1 LAFTLL
7 HLISTYNF
15 IFEQTCQVSIVYNL
29 ISKLVSLHSKK
40 NSMNYRWRL
49 KPTDLSKTNDLQ
61 KALGVNPTICKML
74 VQRGYDTF
82 EKAKGFFRMNL
93 EQLHN
98 PFQMLGM
105 EKAVERIQNA
115 IENNEKIIIYGDYD
129 VDGTTSVSL
138 VYAFLSTFYTNIEYY
153 IPDRHKEGYGIS
165 LLGIDYAEKVN
176 APLIIA
182 LDCGTKALKQ
192 IDYANEKNIDFII
205 CDHHTPGEVLPAAF
219 AILNPKQNDCI
230 YPYKELSGCGIGF
243 KLCQAY
249 TEKYNLSLENLYN
262 LLDYVVIS
270 IACDIVPVTG
280 ENRIL
285 AKFGIEK
292 LNHNPNVGV
301 KQIVDILNYDK
312 KLSVSDVVF
321 KIGPRI
327 NAAGRVSHAKEAVAV
342 LLGKDASDIL
352 QTKNEERQELD
363 KNTTI
368 EALAMLELPEYQS
381 KVSTVVYNPEWH
393 KGVIGIVASRLIEN
407 HYKPTIVFTKSNGL
421 LVASARSVKD
431 FNVYDAINACSE
443 YLINFGGHFYAA
455 GLTIKEEDFNAFS
468 EKFESIVQGT
478 IKEEQKIPLIEID
491 TELPF
496 NEMNMSFMNLLNQFA
511 PFGPQNMK
519 PVFLTK
525 NVVNAGWSKKVGKE
539 DAHLKV
545 HLKDEL
551 GVQANGIAF
560 NMGDKMDLINEGAID
575 ICYTIEENE
584 WNGKVN
590 LQMMV
595 KDIRKAE

>member
-1 LAFTLL
+1 
-7 HLISTYNF
+7 
-15 IFEQTCQVSIVYNL
+15 
-29 ISKLVSLHSKK
+29 
-40 NSMNYRWRL
+40 MNYHWQL
-49 KPTDLSKTNDLQ
+49 KPTDLSKTKELQ
-61 KALGVNPTICKML
+61 KALGVNSTICKML
-74 VQRGYDTF
+74 VQRGYDSF
-82 EKAKGFFRMNL
+82 EKSKNFFRMSL
-93 EQLHN
+93 KQLHD

-105 EKAVERIQNA
+105 EKAVERIQKA
-115 IENNEKIIIYGDYD
+115 IESNDKILIYGDYD

-138 VYAFLSTFYTNIEYY
+138 VYAFLSTFYENIEYY

-165 LLGIDYAEKVN
+165 LLGIDYAEEIN

-182 LDCGTKALKQ
+182 LDCGIKALKQ
-192 IDYANEKNIDFII
+192 VAYANEKNIDFII
-205 CDHHTPGEVLPAAF
+205 CDHHTPGEVVPAAF
-219 AILNPKQNDCI
+219 AILNPKQNDCV

-243 KLCQAY
+243 KLCEAY
-249 TEKYNLSLENLYN
+249 TEKYNLKEEDLYK

-292 LNHNPNVGV
+292 LNNNPNIGV
-301 KQIVDILNYDK
+301 KQIIDILNYDK

-352 QTKNEERQELD
+352 QTKNVERQELD

-368 EALAMLELPEYQS
+368 EALALLEKAEYQS
-381 KVSTVVYNPEWH
+381 RVSTVVYNPKWH
-393 KGVIGIVASRLIEN
+393 KGVIGIVASRLIETY
-407 HYKPTIVFTKSNGL
+407 YKPTIVFTKSNDL

-431 FNVYDAINACSE
+431 FNVYEAINTCSE
-443 YLINFGGHFYAA
+443 YLLNFGGHFYAA
-455 GLTIKEEDFNAFS
+455 GLTIKEEDFIAFS
-468 EKFESIVQGT
+468 NKFESIVQAT
-478 IKEEQKIPLIEID
+478 ITEEQKIPLIEID
-491 TELPF
+491 TEIPF
-496 NEMNMSFMNLLNQFA
+496 QDMNMSFMNLLKQFA

-519 PVFLTK
+519 PVFLTR
-525 NVVNAGWSKKVGKE
+525 NVVNAGRSKKVGKE

-545 HLKDEL
+545 HLKDES
-551 GVQANGIAF
+551 GGQANGIAF
-560 NMGDKMDLINEGAID
+560 NMANKMNLINEGPVD
-575 ICYTIEENE
+575 ICYTLEENE
-584 WNGKVN
+584 WNGKIN

-595 KDIRKAE
+595 KDIRKSE

>member
-1 LAFTLL
+1 
-7 HLISTYNF
+7 
-15 IFEQTCQVSIVYNL
+15 
-29 ISKLVSLHSKK
+29 
-40 NSMNYRWRL
+40 MNYHWQL
-49 KPTDLSKTNDLQ
+49 KPTDLSKTKELQ
-61 KALGVNPTICKML
+61 KALGVNSTICKML
-74 VQRGYDTF
+74 VQRGYDSF
-82 EKAKGFFRMNL
+82 EKSKNFFRMSL
-93 EQLHN
+93 KQLHD

-105 EKAVERIQNA
+105 EKAVERIQKA
-115 IENNEKIIIYGDYD
+115 IESNDKILIYGDYD

-138 VYAFLSTFYTNIEYY
+138 VYAFLSTFYENIEYY

-165 LLGIDYAEKVN
+165 LLGIDYAEEIN

-182 LDCGTKALKQ
+182 LDCGIKALKQ
-192 IDYANEKNIDFII
+192 VAYANEKNIDFII
-205 CDHHTPGEVLPAAF
+205 CDHHTPGEVVPAAF
-219 AILNPKQNDCI
+219 AILNPKQNDCV

-249 TEKYNLSLENLYN
+249 TEKYNLKEEDLYK

-292 LNHNPNVGV
+292 LNNNPNIGV
-301 KQIVDILNYDK
+301 KQIIDILNYDK

-352 QTKNEERQELD
+352 QTKNVERQELD

-368 EALAMLELPEYQS
+368 EALALLEKPEYQS
-381 KVSTVVYNPEWH
+381 RVSTVVYNPKWH
-393 KGVIGIVASRLIEN
+393 KGVIGIVASRLIETY
-407 HYKPTIVFTKSNGL
+407 YKPTIVFTKSNDL

-431 FNVYDAINACSE
+431 FNVYEAINTCSE
-443 YLINFGGHFYAA
+443 YLLNFGGHFYAA
-455 GLTIKEEDFNAFS
+455 GLTIKEEDFIAFS
-468 EKFESIVQGT
+468 NKFESIVQAT
-478 IKEEQKIPLIEID
+478 ITEEQKIPLIEID
-491 TELPF
+491 TEIPF
-496 NEMNMSFMNLLNQFA
+496 QDMNMSFMNLLKQFA

-519 PVFLTK
+519 PVFLTR
-525 NVVNAGWSKKVGKE
+525 NVVNAGRSKKVGKE

-545 HLKDEL
+545 HLKDES
-551 GVQANGIAF
+551 GGQANGIAF
-560 NMGDKMDLINEGAID
+560 NMANKMNLINEGPVD
-575 ICYTIEENE
+575 ICYTLEENE
-584 WNGKVN
+584 WNGKIN

-595 KDIRKAE
+595 KDIRKSE